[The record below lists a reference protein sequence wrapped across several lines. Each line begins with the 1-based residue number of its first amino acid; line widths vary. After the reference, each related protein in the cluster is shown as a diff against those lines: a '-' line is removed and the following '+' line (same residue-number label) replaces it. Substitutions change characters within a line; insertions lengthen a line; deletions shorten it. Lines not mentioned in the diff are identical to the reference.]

1 MDVLVGTSVLAHGI
15 HYAVL
20 AVGLVGLAVL
30 LGPQLLGIHRERTV
44 HDEHDR
50 KVLALADQ
58 IAAGTLG
65 SAIPASTRT
74 VSPAPPL
81 LPSAAPDAR
90 ASLLLPIAVVSS
102 TAAAVVHA
110 AVCPEHFAEKLIFG
124 LFFAGS
130 AIAQIIW
137 SVVMVMRPRRPM
149 LLEAAYG
156 NAAVVALWAVTRT
169 VGLPFGLLPKPEE
182 VGPWDVCCGI
192 WELIAVGACI
202 ALLRRDGALPRLA
215 AWAGWRR
222 SAQLFT
228 LGSVAVIAGLYLSGA
243 GA

>member
-1 MDVLVGTSVLAHGI
+1 MNVLVGASVVAHGI

-20 AVGLVGLAVL
+20 AVGLIGLAVL
-30 LGPQLLGIHRERTV
+30 LGPQLLGIRQQRTV

-65 SAIPASTRT
+65 SSVPAGTSA
-74 VSPAPPL
+74 VSMAPAQPAPVWDIR
-81 LPSAAPDAR
+81 SG
-90 ASLLLPIAVVSS
+90 LLLPIAVVSS

-110 AVCPEHFAEKLIFG
+110 AVCPEHFAEKFIFG
-124 LFFAGS
+124 VFFAGS

-149 LLEAAYG
+149 LVEAAYG
-156 NAAVVALWAVTRT
+156 NAVVAALWAVTRT

-182 VGPWDVCCGI
+182 VGPWDVCCGA

-202 ALLRRDGALPRLA
+202 ALLRRGGTLPRLA
-215 AWAGWRR
+215 AWTGWRR